1 MGRDK
6 FFEAVEQFARLLF
19 NHEQGSMFRL
29 EKILFDYVIEK
40 LDETLVIAVHV
51 QKTAGFT
58 MKTQLRP
65 T

>member
-1 MGRDK
+1 
-6 FFEAVEQFARLLF
+6 
-19 NHEQGSMFRL
+19 MFRL